1 MLAYSVIEKKQ
12 AGKELNKDEL
22 KFFIIGFLN
31 KEIPTYQMSALL
43 MAIYFKGMTEK
54 ETTNLLDIII
64 NSGKKIKFKKSD
76 KFIVDKH
83 STGGVGDKISII
95 LAPLLAATG
104 KVKIPMIS
112 GRALGHSGGTLDK
125 LESIP
130 GFTTNMSIEQFKR
143 QTNKIG
149 CALIGQTD
157 DICPADRE
165 LYALRDVTA
174 TVRSIPMIC
183 GSILS
188 KKIAEG
194 IEGLVLDVKTGNGA
208 FIQEYSRSLELAKKL
223 KYFGENYGL
232 KVRAVITDMDQP
244 LGNKIGNWLEIE
256 ESLDV
261 LKGNGPTDVKEVTLE
276 LAQESLMIENPTRNV
291 NEIKKELNYLIDS
304 GVAFEKLKEIAKYQ
318 GGNTSFLDNP
328 QKYKKA
334 KYIKDVIAKK
344 TGYLH
349 KVNSMQL
356 GLDAID
362 LGAGRRT
369 SEDKIDPVSGI
380 EIHKK
385 IGDKIEKN
393 DLIFKIHSNDKD
405 AVKNIEKK
413 IESRLELSEEIITK
427 KKLIIEKI

>member
-1 MLAYSVIEKKQ
+1 MLAYSIIEKKQ
-12 AGKELNKDEL
+12 AGKELTKDEIR
-22 KFFIIGFLN
+22 FFVIGFLD
-31 KEIPTYQMSALL
+31 KIIPAYQMSALL
-43 MAIYFKGMTEK
+43 MAIYFKGLTEN
-54 ETTNLLDIII
+54 ETASFLDIVI
-64 NSGKKIKFKKSD
+64 NSGKRIKFKKSD
-76 KFIVDKH
+76 KFVVDKH
-83 STGGVGDKISII
+83 STGGVGDKISIV

-112 GRALGHSGGTLDK
+112 GRALGHTGGTLDK

-130 GFTTNMSIEQFKR
+130 GFSVNMTNEQFIS
-143 QTNKIG
+143 QTNNIG

-183 GSILS
+183 TSILS

-208 FIQEYSRSLELAKKL
+208 FIQEYNDSLELANKL
-223 KYFGENYGL
+223 KFFGENYGL
-232 KVRAVITDMDQP
+232 KVRAVITDMSQP
-244 LGNKIGNWLEIE
+244 LGIKIGNWLEIE

-261 LKGNGPTDVKEVTLE
+261 LKGKGPADIKEETME
-276 LAQESLMIENPTRNV
+276 LAVESLLMQDPKRSIS
-291 NEIKKELNYLIDS
+291 EIKNELNSLINNGS
-304 GVAFEKLKEIAKYQ
+304 AFEKLKEIAKQQ
-318 GGNTSFLDNP
+318 GADISFLDHP
-328 QKYKKA
+328 EKYKKA
-334 KYIKDVIAKK
+334 KYIKDVLATN
-344 TGYLH
+344 TGHLQ

-356 GLDAID
+356 GLDAIT

-385 IGDKIEKN
+385 IGDKIDRN
-393 DLIFKIHSNDKD
+393 DLLFRIHSNNEN
-405 AVKNIEKK
+405 AVTNIEKI
-413 IESRLELSEEIITK
+413 IESRLELSEKPTNK
-427 KKLIIEKI
+427 KQLIIKKI

>member
-362 LGAGRRT
+362 LGAGRRI

>member
-1 MLAYSVIEKKQ
+1 MLAYSIIEKKQ
-12 AGKELNKDEL
+12 AGKELSKDEI
-22 KFFIIGFLN
+22 KFFVIGFLE
-31 KEIPTYQMSALL
+31 KKIPAYQMSALL
-43 MAIYFKGMTEK
+43 MAIYFKGLTEK
-54 ETTNLLDIII
+54 ETASFLDIVI
-64 NSGKKIKFKKSD
+64 NSGERIKFQKTD

-95 LAPLLAATG
+95 LAPLLAATE

-112 GRALGHSGGTLDK
+112 GRALGHTGGTLDK

-130 GFTTNMSIEQFKR
+130 GFSTNMSIEQFKK
-143 QTNKIG
+143 QTNEIG

-183 GSILS
+183 TSILS

-208 FIQEYSRSLELAKKL
+208 FIQEYNDSLKLAKKL

-232 KVRAVITDMDQP
+232 KVRAVITDMSQP

-261 LKGNGPTDVKEVTLE
+261 LKGNGPVDVKEVTLE
-276 LAQESLMIENPTRNV
+276 LAQESLLMENPTRNV
-291 NEIKKELNYLIDS
+291 NEIKKELNGLIDS
-304 GVAFEKLKEIAKYQ
+304 GAAFEKLKEIAKKQ
-318 GGNTSFLDNP
+318 GADISFLDNP

-334 KYIKDVIAKK
+334 KYIQDITAKN
-344 TGYLH
+344 TGYLY

-369 SEDKIDPVSGI
+369 REDKIDPVSGI

-385 IGDKIEKN
+385 IGDKIDRN
-393 DLIFKIHSNDKD
+393 DLIFRIYSNDKD
-405 AVKNIEKK
+405 AIKNIEKK
-413 IESRLELSEEIITK
+413 IESRLELSEETITK

>member
-1 MLAYSVIEKKQ
+1 
-12 AGKELNKDEL
+12 
-22 KFFIIGFLN
+22 
-31 KEIPTYQMSALL
+31 
-43 MAIYFKGMTEK
+43 
-54 ETTNLLDIII
+54 
-64 NSGKKIKFKKSD
+64 
-76 KFIVDKH
+76 
-83 STGGVGDKISII
+83 
-95 LAPLLAATG
+95 
-104 KVKIPMIS
+104 MIS
-112 GRALGHSGGTLDK
+112 GRALGHTGGTLDK

-130 GFTTNMSIEQFKR
+130 GFSTNMNIEQFKK
-143 QTNKIG
+143 QTNEIG

-183 GSILS
+183 TSILS

-208 FIQEYSRSLELAKKL
+208 FIQEYNDSLKLAKKL

-232 KVRAVITDMDQP
+232 KVRAVITDMSQP

-261 LKGNGPTDVKEVTLE
+261 LKGNGPVDVKEVTLE
-276 LAQESLMIENPTRNV
+276 LAQESLLMENPTRNV
-291 NEIKKELNYLIDS
+291 NEIKKELNDLIDS
-304 GVAFEKLKEIAKYQ
+304 GAAFEKLKEIAKKQ
-318 GGNTSFLDNP
+318 GADISFLDNP

-334 KYIKDVIAKK
+334 KYIQDITAKN

-369 SEDKIDPVSGI
+369 REDKIDPVSGI
-380 EIHKK
+380 EIHKR
-385 IGDKIEKN
+385 IGDKIDRN
-393 DLIFKIHSNDKD
+393 DLIFRIHSNDKD
-405 AVKNIEKK
+405 AVKNIERK
-413 IESRLELSEEIITK
+413 IESRLELSEETITK